1 MTKQV
6 KKVDMKKGKKHD
18 FINMQSA
25 KNQKHFPNCHRQ
37 KQKQLFDEKLYLL

>member
-18 FINMQSA
+18 FINVQSA
-25 KNQKHFPNCHRQ
+25 QNQKHFLNCQ
-37 KQKQLFDEKLYLL
+37 IAIEKKQK